1 MRIDKYLKTAR
12 VLKRREVAKQLA
24 LNERLLINDKIAKP
38 SSEVREGDIVK
49 IIFGHRE
56 ITIKVLEVREHAS
69 KQDAFEMYE
78 VLEEKKEEFIA
89 DKPFVFMIRD
99 RESGVI
105 LFTGRVNEV

>member
-78 VLEEKKEEFIA
+78 VLEEKKEEF
-89 DKPFVFMIRD
+89 V
-99 RESGVI
+99 V
-105 LFTGRVNEV
+105 

>member
-24 LNERLLINDKIAKP
+24 LNERLLINDKTAKP

-78 VLEEKKEEFIA
+78 VLEEKKEEF
-89 DKPFVFMIRD
+89 V
-99 RESGVI
+99 V
-105 LFTGRVNEV
+105 

>member
-24 LNERLLINDKIAKP
+24 LNERLLINGKTAKP

-78 VLEEKKEEFIA
+78 VLEEKKEEF
-89 DKPFVFMIRD
+89 V
-99 RESGVI
+99 V
-105 LFTGRVNEV
+105 